1 MAEEKRAQSSMR
13 SSLEHLPEK
22 KQCELARIVEVI
34 HEEFEDALKGGT
46 SEFKKRGRIL
56 KIILFGSYAR
66 GTWVD
71 EPHTK
76 KGYKSDYDLLVVVN
90 DRRLTDFATYWS
102 KAQDRLLHLSEVQ
115 TPVSLIVHS
124 RREVNTALYEG
135 QYFFVDIRRD
145 GIVLYELD
153 DEPLAEPKSLSPADA
168 LRVAN
173 EHFERRFPEAQ
184 LMLRTAAWQSGQIGD
199 ATEWARLAAFSLH
212 QANEHAYSTLLLSL
226 TNYSPPS
233 HNLKFLRGL
242 AEDHERRLIQAWP
255 REQHRFTAWYNIL
268 NEAYVKARYSKNFEI
283 TEEALSWLLERTEH
297 LLRLVE
303 MICTDR
309 LGALERVTV
318 RDA

>member
-1 MAEEKRAQSSMR
+1 MAEEKRVQSSMR

-22 KQCELARIVEVI
+22 KQRELARVVEVI
-34 HEEFEDALKGGT
+34 HEELEDALKGGT
-46 SEFKKRGRIL
+46 SDFKKRGRIL

-102 KAQDRLLHLSEVQ
+102 KAQDRLMHLSEVQ

-153 DEPLAEPKSLSPADA
+153 DEPLAEPKSLSPTDA
-168 LRVAN
+168 LRMAR
-173 EHFERRFPEAQ
+173 EHFERRFPDSTDFMDMARLLAERGN
-184 LMLRTAAWQSGQIGD
+184 L
-199 ATEWARLAAFSLH
+199 RLAAFQLH
-212 QANEHAYSTLLLSL
+212 QSIETTYSTLLLTL

-242 AEDHERRLIQAWP
+242 AEDQDRRLVEAWP

-268 NEAYVKARYSKNFEI
+268 NEAYVKARYSKHFEI
-283 TEEALSWLLERTEH
+283 TEEALSWLLERTER

-303 MICTDR
+303 MICTER
-309 LGALERVTV
+309 LGDLNGRPSETNNL
-318 RDA
+318 